1 MPKRITLENHLDK
14 KQLRR
19 RYLTCQHPQEKMR
32 WQALYLIAEGEIA
45 NQVAKKLG
53 RCSGWITETA
63 RRYNESG
70 AAGLKNKSKN
80 QGSKT
85 LTAEQVK
92 ELESEIESGK
102 TSEQRLWSGA
112 QIKRWVRE
120 KTNREIHK
128 TTAWRMFARLNFSQQ
143 TARPQHKKR
152 ASQEEQREFKKT

>member
-19 RYLTCQHPQEKMR
+19 KYLACQHPQEKLR

-45 NQVAKKLG
+45 NTVAEKLG
-53 RCSGWITETA
+53 RGSGWITETV
-63 RRYNESG
+63 RRYNEGG
-70 AAGLKNKSKN
+70 AAALKNKSKN

-92 ELESEIESGK
+92 ELESEIQSGK

-120 KTNREIHK
+120 KTNQEIHK

-143 TARPQHKKR
+143 TVRPQHKKR
-152 ASQEEQREFKKT
+152 ASEVEQSEFKKT